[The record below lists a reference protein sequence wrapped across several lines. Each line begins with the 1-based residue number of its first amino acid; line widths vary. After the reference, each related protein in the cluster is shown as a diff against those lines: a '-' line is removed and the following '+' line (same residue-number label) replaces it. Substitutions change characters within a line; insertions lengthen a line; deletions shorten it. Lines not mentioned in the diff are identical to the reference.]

1 MTLDKD
7 FEDFIVLL
15 NQHGVD
21 YMVVGG
27 YALAF
32 HGKPRHTGDL
42 DIWIDMSNENAEKM
56 IQVIDKFGM
65 ASLGME
71 RSDFLKEGGIAQIGY
86 PPLRIDIL
94 NEIDGLGFKEAYP
107 NKLIIDVE
115 GLPVNYI
122 GLNDLIK
129 NKQASGRKQDI
140 SDVNELNKL
149 TKKKQPDNPD
159 L

>member
-7 FEDFIVLL
+7 FEDFVILL
-15 NQHGVD
+15 NRHQVT

-42 DIWIDMSNENAEKM
+42 DIWIDISDDNAQKM
-56 IQVIDKFGM
+56 VEVISDFGM
-65 ASLGME
+65 ASLGLGKD
-71 RSDFLKEGGIAQIGY
+71 DFLENGGITQIGY

-94 NEIDGLGFKEAYP
+94 NEIDGVDFADAYP
-107 NKLIIDVE
+107 NKLIIDVD

-129 NKQASGRKQDI
+129 NKQISGRKQDI

-149 TKKKQPDNPD
+149 KKRK
-159 L
+159 